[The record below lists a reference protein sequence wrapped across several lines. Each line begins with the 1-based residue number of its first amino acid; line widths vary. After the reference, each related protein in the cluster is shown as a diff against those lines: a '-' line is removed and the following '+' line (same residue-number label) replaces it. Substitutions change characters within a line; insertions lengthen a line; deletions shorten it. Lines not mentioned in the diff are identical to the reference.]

1 MNIGMRKKALKVCT
15 VSLRRTT
22 GVAASQ
28 KAELVPAEGGRS
40 SRNKE
45 RKRRIEDDIVSNVVT
60 TV

>member
-1 MNIGMRKKALKVCT
+1 MK
-15 VSLRRTT
+15 RTT

-28 KAELVPAEGGRS
+28 KAELVPVEGGRS